1 MEIRLISITKN
12 HIYWYTPNLFKMCSV
27 RKRLFP
33 QKAWG
38 ILHILFLLGDQP
50 ILRTLRIP
58 VMLQKTNLILPFP
71 TLFEQFEHV
80 SPNFPA
86 RENLSKL
93 FLEDLCRMSVWEM
106 ISYTR
111 KYLVSAV
118 KFTLCDFSY
127 T

>member
-1 MEIRLISITKN
+1 MEIRLISIIKN
-12 HIYWYTPNLFKMCSV
+12 HIYWYTPNLFKMCSM
-27 RKRLFP
+27 REKKRLFP

-38 ILHILFLLGDQP
+38 ILHIPFLLGDQP

-58 VMLQKTNLILPFP
+58 VMLQKTNFILLFP

-93 FLEDLCRMSVWEM
+93 FWKTCAECQFGEM
-106 ISYTR
+106 ISYT
-111 KYLVSAV
+111 KKVS
-118 KFTLCDFSY
+118 C
-127 T
+127 